1 MADTRGTFRLKNVRQ
16 DILNNEYVSIPSVF
30 IANDKFGH
38 GHFFDGQLRRYNISN
53 SVSTMAGPTYFV
65 SYDDTGGGSQEHT
78 YWSGGGSNTS
88 TIRKLVYSTYTTT
101 ASLPSKVLTPARN
114 QMASVSKNTDV
125 YYTGGAY
132 PSVGNISTTQKLTFS
147 NDNIVL
153 VPGSPYSPG
162 VNAGMSSFNNGGT
175 YGYFWGGVHNP
186 SDTKVIRLTFSND
199 TMAALPGTTNNSG
212 TKYFGMWNMGNTT
225 NGYHVGGGI
234 WQSDTN
240 KITYANE
247 TFVRI
252 PGANYPD
259 NRGKATSF
267 TAGAD
272 TGLVSSGRS
281 SSGPGYHSDTNLLTF
296 STDSWAAAPG
306 MNNAAP
312 SPGTSW
318 DYGTGTG
325 TSARDS
331 KIGGAPSYTEDG
343 SNRWF
348 DDASQSGPADVG
360 YYRGTNSPS
369 SATWVDKLNFSTE
382 TITAGP
388 PNITTK
394 YSGKTACGDTKNGY
408 LGDHPSSG
416 TGNTEKLDFNKDTW
430 SSLPGANLYPTSS
443 GGYNYGA
450 AVSSPSKIYMTGWS
464 SSGNVTA
471 IETSTATSTEI
482 PGSGSNGIWYGTTPG
497 TTGRYYTAAAGN
509 KTEGYFIGGRM
520 SPSPGN
526 SDSRVYKY
534 TYSSETSQVV
544 PGLGVYS
551 PGPGPNGINYH
562 TASESSTA
570 GYVIGGRQQPASP
583 APSSPSNIGKF
594 PFATSTYTNNVASWP
609 ALYASIQTQ
618 AMVTG
623 ATKGYLFSQPS
634 SSAYKLDYDSDSGA
648 VVPGMTQVH
657 WPSFYYG
664 GAGDMSSSDSHLDRF
679 DPPVAT
685 PTNTTIIGTTPA
697 PDVGY
702 FTGGPH
708 YTSTDKLNFTND
720 TMAAGAD
727 MVTPRYNHVCWG
739 NGTNFLDAG
748 GTIANGADRD
758 SRIEKITLSNNTV
771 GALPGANMPNKKRFF
786 VGATGN
792 DNTGYIAGGQTPSSP
807 GTSSILKITY
817 ATYTTDAN
825 PGCHL
830 GSAGYTQGA
839 GGHGI
844 GSPTAAYI
852 VAGMP
857 SGSIGEGWHKIPYAT
872 NTATYTR
879 PGQFDN
885 PGAGRGDDQ
894 STGNKDK
901 GYVTGYNPGSFSTS
915 KTTEVVFATDTASN
929 STYSP
934 NLGYALN
941 RGATGNQTT
950 GYFHGGL
957 PSPAGGAGNDSY
969 ITKFVYS
976 SDTISQLPA
985 SSKMTVPRTHCDAG
999 SGVENSHNLSSNT
1012 ALI

>member
-1 MADTRGTFRLKNVRQ
+1 MTDTRGTFRLKNVRQ

-53 SVSTMAGPTYFV
+53 STVVKAGPTYFV
-65 SYDDTGGGSQEHT
+65 RYHDTGGGSQEHT

-88 TIRKLVYSTYTTT
+88 TISKLVYSTYTTT
-101 ASLPSKVLTPARN
+101 ASLPTKVLSSARN

-125 YYTGGAY
+125 YYTGGNY
-132 PSVGNISTTQKLTFS
+132 PSVPSVSTTQKLTFS
-147 NDNIVL
+147 NDSIAL
-153 VPGSPYSPG
+153 LPGSHYPKTEDSM
-162 VNAGMSSFNNGGT
+162 ASFNDGGT
-175 YGYFWGGVHNP
+175 YGYFWGGTVGTT
-186 SDTKVIRLTFSND
+186 DTKVMRLTFSND
-199 TMAALPGTTNNSG
+199 TMAALPGTTYPAS
-212 TKYFGMWNMGNTT
+212 TPAYSGMWNLGNTT
-225 NGYHVGGGI
+225 KGYNVGGVWI
-234 WQSDTN
+234 SNT
-240 KITYANE
+240 KKLTYASE
-247 TFVRI
+247 TFVAA
-252 PGANYPD
+252 PGANYP
-259 NRGKATSF
+259 NSIGQATAF

-272 TGLVSSGRS
+272 TGLVNSGRS
-281 SSGPGYHSDTNLLTF
+281 PAARSDTNLLTF
-296 STDSWAAAPG
+296 STDSWAAAPAMDNPDISSNG
-306 MNNAAP
+306 N
-312 SPGTSW
+312 

-331 KIGGAPSYTEDG
+331 KIGGAPSYTKDG

-360 YYRGTNSPS
+360 YFRGWTTDDTS
-369 SATWVDKLNFSTE
+369 WVDKLDFNTE
-382 TITAGP
+382 TISAGTP
-388 PNITTK
+388 TSNTK
-394 YSGKTACGDTKNGY
+394 KSTKSACGDTRNGY
-408 LGDHPSSG
+408 LGDHPSASQG
-416 TGNTEKLDFNKDTW
+416 GTEKLDFNKDTW
-430 SSLPGANLYPTSS
+430 SSLPGANLYPTSN
-443 GGYNYGA
+443 GGYNNGA

-482 PGSGSNGIWYGTTPG
+482 PGSGSNSIYYATTPG
-497 TTGRYYTAAAGN
+497 SSARYYSAAAGN
-509 KTEGYFIGGRM
+509 KTHGYFIGGRL
-520 SPSPGN
+520 SGPGN
-526 SDSRVYKY
+526 SESRVYKY
-534 TYSSETSQVV
+534 TYSSETSSVN

-551 PGPGPNGINYH
+551 YPGPGNNGINFH
-562 TASESSTA
+562 QASESSTA

-583 APSSPSNIGKF
+583 TSYSPSYIGKF
-594 PFATSTYTNNVASWP
+594 PFATETYSQSAGQWNPLWG
-609 ALYASIQTQ
+609 SIQQ
-618 AMVTG
+618 QIFVTG
-623 ATKGYLFSQPS
+623 ATKGYLFGEPS
-634 SSAYKLDYDSDSGA
+634 SSAFKFDYASDSGA
-648 VVPGMTQVH
+648 VVPAMTEPR
-657 WPSFYYG
+657 WPTKYYG
-664 GAGDMSSSDSHLDRF
+664 GQGAMSPSDSHLDRF

-957 PSPAGGAGNDSY
+957 PGPAGGAGNDSY

>member
-16 DILNNEYVSIPSVF
+16 DVLNNEYVSIPNVW
-30 IANDKFGH
+30 IANDGFGYSMWANTDTLKKTNVNT
-38 GHFFDGQLRRYNISN
+38 GLASN
-53 SVSTMAGPTYFV
+53 GPTYPGGNGFSNKKACV
-65 SYDDTGGGSQEHT
+65 STPSIGYWMSGTYPGSSKVNKLT
-78 YWSGGGSNTS
+78 YSTETLSASVPNTS
-88 TIRKLVYSTYTTT
+88 HNTSVT
-101 ASLPSKVLTPARN
+101 ASISAGTKAYQFNGTWDGSSSNETMKMIYDTETWSNIPSTCPSNQWYQTGCNSGSETGYCHGGPSPSTPFYPSK
-114 QMASVSKNTDV
+114 M
-125 YYTGGAY
+125 
-132 PSVGNISTTQKLTFS
+132 
-147 NDNIVL
+147 
-153 VPGSPYSPG
+153 
-162 VNAGMSSFNNGGT
+162 
-175 YGYFWGGVHNP
+175 
-186 SDTKVIRLTFSND
+186 TFSND
-199 TMAALPGTTNNSG
+199 TWSTVPGSGFVKRDRGSGKQRTPAHCWYSGGAENGAASSTTNKMTFASE
-212 TKYFGMWNMGNTT
+212 TWALAPSSFLPFGVTQGASYPY
-225 NGYHVGGGI
+225 NGAKGAYVGGYG
-234 WQSDTN
+234 
-240 KITYANE
+240 
-247 TFVRI
+247 
-252 PGANYPD
+252 
-259 NRGKATSF
+259 
-267 TAGAD
+267 
-272 TGLVSSGRS
+272 
-281 SSGPGYHSDTNLLTF
+281 
-296 STDSWAAAPG
+296 APG
-306 MNNAAP
+306 PANSQAFTLSFATDTYDATTMTANSTVFDQGEN
-312 SPGTSW
+312 GIN
-318 DYGTGTG
+318 GG
-325 TSARDS
+325 TSAAENVLNGA
-331 KIGGAPSYTEDG
+331 IGSDPGVDG
-343 SNRWF
+343 SSRWF

-360 YYRGTNSPS
+360 YFRGWTTDDTS
-369 SATWVDKLNFSTE
+369 WVDKLDFNTE
-382 TITAGP
+382 TISAGTP
-388 PNITTK
+388 TSNTK
-394 YSGKTACGDTKNGY
+394 KSTKSACGDTRNGY
-408 LGDHPSSG
+408 LGDHPSASQG
-416 TGNTEKLDFNKDTW
+416 GTEKLDFNKDTW
-430 SSLPGANLYPTSS
+430 SSLPGANLYPTSN
-443 GGYNYGA
+443 GGYNNGA

-482 PGSGSNGIWYGTTPG
+482 PGSGSNSIYYATTPG
-497 TTGRYYTAAAGN
+497 SSARYYSAAAGN
-509 KTEGYFIGGRM
+509 KTHGYFIGGRL
-520 SPSPGN
+520 SGPGN
-526 SDSRVYKY
+526 SESRVYKY
-534 TYSSETSQVV
+534 TYSSETSQVT

-551 PGPGPNGINYH
+551 SPGPGNNGINFH
-562 TASESSTA
+562 QASESSTA

-583 APSSPSNIGKF
+583 TSYSPSYIGKF
-594 PFATSTYTNNVASWP
+594 PFATETYTQSVETWP
-609 ALYASIQTQ
+609 ALWGSIQQ
-618 AMVTG
+618 QIIVTG
-623 ATKGYLFSQPS
+623 ATKGYLFGEPS
-634 SSAYKLDYDSDSGA
+634 SSAFKFDYASDSGA
-648 VVPGMTQVH
+648 VVPAMTEPR
-657 WPSFYYG
+657 WPTKYYG
-664 GAGDMSSSDSHLDRF
+664 GQGAMSSSDSHLDRF

-708 YTSTDKLNFTND
+708 YSSTDKLNFTND
-720 TMAAGAD
+720 TMAAGAQ
-727 MVTPRYNHVCWG
+727 MVTPRYNHVAWG

-792 DNTGYIAGGQTPSSP
+792 DNIGYIAGGQTPSSP

-830 GSAGYTQGA
+830 GAAGYTHGA

-852 VAGMP
+852 AGGSP

-957 PSPAGGAGNDSY
+957 PGPAGGAGNDSY

-985 SSKMTVPRTHCDAG
+985 SGKMTVPRTHCDAG
-999 SGVENSHNLSSNT
+999 SGVENSHNLSANT